1 MSIKDSIIDALK
13 EEGFRL
19 QQQVQHLENNL
30 WDTEIAENK
39 LEQHTRRNNIE
50 IQGIQSTWR

>member
-19 QQQVQHLENNL
+19 QQQAQHLENKL
-30 WDTEIAENK
+30 SDTKIAEK
-39 LEQHTRRNNIE
+39 LEQHMRRNSIE
-50 IQGIQSTWR
+50 IQGIQST

>member
-13 EEGFRL
+13 DEGFRL
-19 QQQVQHLENNL
+19 QQQVQHLENKL
-30 WDTEIAENK
+30 SDTEIAEDK

>member
-13 EEGFRL
+13 DEGFRL
-19 QQQVQHLENNL
+19 QQQVQHLENKL
-30 WDTEIAENK
+30 SDTEIAEYK

-50 IQGIQSTWR
+50 IQGIQST

>member
-13 EEGFRL
+13 DEGFRL
-19 QQQVQHLENNL
+19 QQQVQHLENKL
-30 WDTEIAENK
+30 SDTGIAEDK

-50 IQGIQSTWR
+50 IQGIQST